1 MGEFRYRESVA
12 ISLDPIWS
20 VATLLAGTF
29 VLRPY
34 VVGFLAFF
42 LVAGGRDLGRAR
54 TLGFLL
60 WGFLVALGAELSS
73 TRVGV
78 PFGLYHYTGETTGAE
93 LFLSNV
99 PFFSPLSFPF
109 LAYAAFCLARWALG
123 AGWAGSRAGRLR
135 MVALSGALMT
145 LLDVVIDP
153 LAVQGGRWFLG
164 HIFSYSEGG
173 DYFGVPLSNF
183 VGWLLVGWATV
194 GGYVW
199 VAGETR
205 LGSPR
210 RGIAL
215 YCLVLVGNLALTMWI
230 GEFLMVGAGIVVH
243 AAMFL
248 LLYGVSRVPLG
259 RWSAARLS
267 ATP

>member
-1 MGEFRYRESVA
+1 VA
-12 ISLDPIWS
+12 ISLDAVWS
-20 VATLLAGTF
+20 VAALLAGTV

-42 LVAGGRDLGRAR
+42 LLAGTRDLGTAR

-60 WGFLVALGAELSS
+60 WGLLVALGAELSS

-78 PFGLYHYTGETTGAE
+78 PFGLYHYTGATAGAE

-109 LAYAAFCLARWALG
+109 LAYASFSLARRALG
-123 AGWAGSRAGRLR
+123 PGGSGSPAGRLR

-153 LAVQGGRWFLG
+153 LAVRGGRWFLG
-164 HIFSYSEGG
+164 HIFFYPEPGI
-173 DYFGVPLSNF
+173 YFGVPLFNF
-183 VGWLLVGWATV
+183 AGWLLVGWATV

-199 VAGETR
+199 AAGDSPLGAPR
-205 LGSPR
+205 L
-210 RGIAL
+210 GIAL
-215 YCLVLVGNLALTMWI
+215 YYLVLVVNLTVTLWI
-230 GEFLMVGAGIVVH
+230 GELLIAGAGIVVH
-243 AAMFL
+243 MAVFL
-248 LLYGVSRVPLG
+248 LLYSVSGAPLG
-259 RWSAARLS
+259 RWSVERLS
-267 ATP
+267 ATS